1 MNTHDIA
8 TLNLQDIPS
17 ISKKMKYYDGELF
30 FGDNI
35 TSLPYIANVF
45 RVNFLVVLFCLNGEM
60 KMRINEQEVV
70 VKQND
75 ALFVNSRSLVAI
87 DYTSPDVSC
96 KLVAINSRMAFS
108 LINKSLIDAVM
119 MLQSNPVIPLSA
131 DEITLLDK
139 YYELADFKMT
149 HPAFNADRETMLEI
163 LKALSIDLLSFIS
176 RPEEGTSGI
185 LRQGDKLY
193 RRFLY
198 LVTDNVDGHRSVK
211 SYADELCV
219 SPKYLTS
226 VCRQH
231 SNRSASEIITQSLVA
246 RIKQMLLYSNM
257 SVKEI
262 ASELNFDNL
271 SFFGKFVKK
280 HLGHSPV
287 NYRKLHNY
295 GV

>member
-1 MNTHDIA
+1 MSSRDIA

-17 ISKKMKYYDGELF
+17 ISQKMKYYDDDLF

-35 TSLPYIANVF
+35 TSLPHIASVF
-45 RVNFLVVLFCLNGEM
+45 RVNFLVILFCLEGELRLTIDEREITVR
-60 KMRINEQEVV
+60 KH
-70 VKQND
+70 D
-75 ALFVNSRSLVAI
+75 ALFVNSNSLVEI
-87 DYTSPDVSC
+87 GSVSPDVSC
-96 KLVAINSRMAFS
+96 KLCAINSHLAFS
-108 LINKSLIDAVM
+108 LINKSLVNAILQ
-119 MLQSNPVIPLSA
+119 LQSNPIIALTP
-131 DEITLLDK
+131 DEITLLVK

-149 HPAFNADRETMLEI
+149 NPDFNGSREAIHNI
-163 LKALSIDLLSFIS
+163 LKSFSIDLLSFINRHNNS
-176 RPEEGTSGI
+176 ASNI

-193 RRFLY
+193 RKFLY
-198 LVTDNVDGHRSVK
+198 LVTSNVDGHRSVK

-231 SNRSASEIITQSLVA
+231 NGKTASDIITQSLVA
-246 RIKQMLLYSNM
+246 RIKQMLLYSSL

-287 NYRKLHNY
+287 NYRKINNY
-295 GV
+295 GI

>member
-1 MNTHDIA
+1 MRTNDIA

-17 ISKKMKYYDGELF
+17 ISKKMKYYDGEIF

-35 TSLPYIANVF
+35 TSLPDIASVF
-45 RVNFLVVLFCLNGEM
+45 RVNFIVILFCLQGEM
-60 KMRINEQEVV
+60 RLHLDEREVN
-70 VKQND
+70 VKQHD
-75 ALFVNSRSLVAI
+75 AMFVYTNSLVKI
-87 DYTSPDVSC
+87 DHVSDDVSC
-96 KLVAINSRMAFS
+96 KLCAINSRMAFS
-108 LINKSLIDAVM
+108 LINKSLVDAVLQ
-119 MLQSNPVIPLSA
+119 LQSNPIIPLTP
-131 DEITLLDK
+131 DEITLLLR

-149 HPAFNADRETMLEI
+149 HQEFNSNRETILNI
-163 LKALSIDLLSFIS
+163 LKALSIDLLSFIDRHS
-176 RPEEGTSGI
+176 DSSSTI

-193 RRFLY
+193 RKFLY
-198 LVTDNVDGHRSVK
+198 LVTSNVDGHRSVK

-231 SNRSASEIITQSLVA
+231 SGKSASEIITRSLIS
-246 RIKQMLLYSNM
+246 RIKQMLLYSEL